1 MTKDEKSRV
10 VELRRKGMGYI
21 KIAQAIGVSE
31 NTVKTF
37 CRRNGLT
44 GTTVDVQDVPED
56 LGIAQKPCL
65 CCGKMVAQYP
75 GRKEKKYCSDDCRTK
90 WWNSHIGEVKRK
102 AMHDYTCPTCG
113 KTFSAYGKRHRKYC
127 SHECYITDRFGGV
140 ACG

>member
-10 VELRRKGMGYI
+10 AELRRAGSGY
-21 KIAQAIGVSE
+21 KRIAQELGLSE
-31 NTVKTF
+31 STVKTF
-37 CRRNGLT
+37 CHRNGLNSLSDEKQE
-44 GTTVDVQDVPED
+44 VNSRDVTE
-56 LGIAQKPCL
+56 KPCL
-65 CCGKMVAQYP
+65 CCGKMVVQYP

-113 KTFSAYGKRHRKYC
+113 RTFSAYGNRHRKYC